1 MRCWALSP
9 LWFPRALFIEQ
20 EALCTLICICSLC
33 HYRFIAKGWFAN
45 THCVCVCVCV
55 CVVCRFWERSRSSI
69 SRRWHSCVQNR
80 PNNTKSFYI
89 MKHICTWVV
98 VVCRYSLSLSPCKTH
113 DHYANCTNLHSSS
126 SCKIGFQLLYTNML
140 RIQNH
145 LQLVKWCK
153 QSHESR
159 DQRQKP
165 RGGGRQR
172 QPERFR
178 AWEASHISTWTHK
191 SENMEAKISDHTI
204 SIVGVQFWWPI
215 KPLRNGYEW
224 TSTQNAKKSFPK
236 KGPKAW

>member
-1 MRCWALSP
+1 
-9 LWFPRALFIEQ
+9 
-20 EALCTLICICSLC
+20 
-33 HYRFIAKGWFAN
+33 
-45 THCVCVCVCV
+45 
-55 CVVCRFWERSRSSI
+55 
-69 SRRWHSCVQNR
+69 
-80 PNNTKSFYI
+80 

-98 VVCRYSLSLSPCKTH
+98 VVCRYSLSLSLSLSLSPCKTH

-191 SENMEAKISDHTI
+191 SENMESKISDHTI
-204 SIVGVQFWWPI
+204 SIMGVRFWWPI
-215 KPLRNGYEW
+215 KPLRNGYKW
-224 TSTQNAKKSFPK
+224 TSTQMQRKVFQK
-236 KGPKAW
+236 KGPRLETIIDYFCNSYNITSTSVVGRMRRVVHLNAYSSPKSLSLEALDVTVKFVLIPTNILYNCWKITNKWIETPPITQNCSLLHH